1 MDINVM
7 DIIIVQYVYVYI
19 YYMYIYTCNHMY
31 MNG

>member
-7 DIIIVQYVYVYI
+7 DIIIIQYVYVYI
-19 YYMYIYTCNHMY
+19 YIYTCNHMY